1 MVQNPNESMPDP
13 VDDLDQLEAD
23 LQESEPAEA
32 PEKAEAIA
40 RRLGNALDNV
50 DGGAGSSTP

>member
-1 MVQNPNESMPDP
+1 MVQNPNEYMPDP

-23 LQESEPAEA
+23 LEQSEPAEA
-32 PEKAEAIA
+32 PEKAEEIA

-50 DGGAGSSTP
+50 VGGAGSSTP

>member
-1 MVQNPNESMPDP
+1 MVQNPNESMSDP

-23 LQESEPAEA
+23 LEQSEPAEA
-32 PEKAEAIA
+32 PEKAEEIA

>member
-1 MVQNPNESMPDP
+1 MVQNPNESMSDP

-23 LQESEPAEA
+23 LEQSEPAEA
-32 PEKAEAIA
+32 SEKAEEIA

>member
-23 LQESEPAEA
+23 LEQSEPAEA
-32 PEKAEAIA
+32 PEKAEEIA

-50 DGGAGSSTP
+50 VGGAGSSTP